1 MNNYLALIS
10 KMDFKSA
17 ATRRQVVI
25 DFLTQLQV
33 PYSLHE
39 YSTGTNLIVKLGT
52 SEQYIAFTCHLDR
65 VRGSGGANDNAAAI
79 VTCLGVIKEHIDT
92 ACTQPLM
99 VIFFDEEEN
108 GRLGSQA
115 YIRTY
120 GYQHLKAVVNMELV
134 GIGTEL
140 LIWPLD
146 KPNHISTH
154 LENTWHN
161 CFPNQKAAILYA
173 ATFPIFYSDADSFLD
188 AGMQNVL
195 TFTRLTTNDYQI
207 ASQYITNELSY
218 DAFMKEVSR
227 CDIMRT
233 YHQPNDLAD
242 TIQAGAINENVMLLL
257 NTMMY

>member
-1 MNNYLALIS
+1 
-10 KMDFKSA
+10 MDFKST

-25 DFLTQLQV
+25 DFLTHLQV

-39 YSTGTNLIVKLGT
+39 YSTGTNLIVKLGI
-52 SEQYIAFTCHLDR
+52 SEQYLAFTCHLDR
-65 VRGSGGANDNAAAI
+65 APGSGGANDNGAAI
-79 VTCLGVIKEHIDT
+79 VTCLGVIKEYIDS
-92 ACTQPLM
+92 ACKQPLL

-120 GYQHLKAVVNMELV
+120 GYRHLKAVVNMELV

-154 LENTWHN
+154 MENTWHS
-161 CFPNQKAAILYA
+161 CFPNQKEDVLYA
-173 ATFPIFYSDADSFLD
+173 ATFPIYYSDADSFLD

-195 TFTRLTTNDYQI
+195 TFTRLTTNDYEI
-207 ASQYITNELSY
+207 ASQYLTNELSY
-218 DAFMKEVSR
+218 DAFIEEVSR

-233 YHQPNDLAD
+233 YHQPSDLAD
-242 TIQAGAINENVMLLL
+242 TVDLNAIKENIEFLSKIIR
-257 NTMMY
+257 TA